1 VLTDERRVVPLTLL
15 AQALASLGAALPAW
29 FWFGGAAAGSVVVGG
44 LIAVIPN
51 GFLAARLLGSQAGV
65 SPAKLLR
72 AAWIGEI
79 GKILLTALA
88 FGAVFASLEGLSA
101 PAVFVGFIAAE
112 LAIFAA
118 GLMAGFAERNVVTT
132 KS

>member
-29 FWFGGAAAGSVVVGG
+29 FWFGGIAAGSVVLGG

-51 GFLAARLLGSQAGV
+51 GFLAARLLGSRAAV
-65 SPAKLLR
+65 NPERLLR
-72 AAWIGEI
+72 CAWIGEL
-79 GKILLTALA
+79 GKILLTVVS
-88 FGAVFASLEGLSA
+88 FGAVFASAPALSA

-112 LAIFAA
+112 LGIFAA
-118 GLMAGFAERNVVTT
+118 PLMAAVGRGNVVTT